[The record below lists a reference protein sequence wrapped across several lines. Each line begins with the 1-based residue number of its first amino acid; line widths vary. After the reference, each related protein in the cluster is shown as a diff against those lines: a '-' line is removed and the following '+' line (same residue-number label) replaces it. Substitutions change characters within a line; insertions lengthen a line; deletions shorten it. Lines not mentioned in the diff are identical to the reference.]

1 MRKKVDKENE
11 KNRAT
16 QSEVDKVRKEIMTT
30 KKLNE
35 QLSEDLK
42 ALTERLESEA
52 KIALRLEE
60 EIAAKR

>member
-1 MRKKVDKENE
+1 
-11 KNRAT
+11 
-16 QSEVDKVRKEIMTT
+16 MTT